1 MAKRFTSTDIWQ
13 EDWFLELSKEYM
25 LAWFYIKDN
34 CNHAGVWRPN
44 KRQLEF
50 ITNSK
55 IDLNEF
61 LSLLNNEK
69 ERVVV
74 LEDGKWYLADFISFQ
89 YGNTLNENN
98 RVHAS
103 IVKELNASKI
113 DTCNFEVKMR
123 STLPQDNPKQ
133 GVKEK
138 EKAKDKDKDKSMDK
152 DKANKEKELTLD
164 FEIDYSIATDG
175 YKKLWERWVS
185 YKWVTHKFKYKS
197 NESEQLAF
205 NKFVKDSHNYLPYA
219 TDVLETTIASSKW
232 EGITF
237 TKDLVEKW
245 KSKIPKPIELP
256 EIFND
261 IKTLKSAAVGENY
274 NWAKRVAKNN
284 EEHTTILVNMLE
296 KEGVVLI
303 DGKFT
308 HNG

>member
-34 CNHAGVWRPN
+34 CNHAGIWRPN

-61 LSLLNNEK
+61 LSLLNSEK

-89 YGNTLNENN
+89 YGNILNENN

-103 IVKELNASKI
+103 IVKELIASKI
-113 DTCNFEVKMR
+113 DTCNFEVKER
-123 STLPQDNPKQ
+123 SIRPQDNPNQ
-133 GVKEK
+133 GV
-138 EKAKDKDKDKSMDK
+138 KDKDKDKD
-152 DKANKEKELTLD
+152 KELVKDIAKDSIIKEPLSN
-164 FEIDYSIATDG
+164 FKIDYSFAANG
-175 YKKLWERWVS
+175 YIELWERWLS
-185 YKWVTHKFKYKS
+185 YKLVTHKFKYKS

-219 TDVLETTIASSKW
+219 TEVLDTTIASGKW

-237 TKDLVEKW
+237 TKELVEKW
-245 KSKIPKPIELP
+245 KSKIPNRAELP
-256 EIFND
+256 EIFSNV
-261 IKTLKSAAVGENY
+261 KALKSAAVGENY
-274 NWAKRVAKNN
+274 NWAKKVAKNN
-284 EEHTTILVNMLE
+284 EEHTAILIDILA
-296 KEGVVLI
+296 KEGVVLNNE
-303 DGKFT
+303 KFEAI
-308 HNG
+308 G